1 MNIQKKIFVCL
12 MVIPFFVNAA
22 HSETLIP
29 EQKPRLVQP
38 NERSQAA
45 GSRYPELMVP
55 VQNSKTRVKSLSMTK
70 DELKNHPELVTRA
83 LIPALA
89 KNNAEGVAILLP
101 IYEQQSVIDPQMVI
115 WGNAILAAQRQ
126 DYSLSLNFYRKVFA
140 HNPEIIPIR
149 YQMAQVL
156 FLNNNNIA
164 AKEQFEKLRTE
175 TVSPLFLENIDQ
187 YLTAINQRNKWS
199 FHGGLSY
206 LHEGNVNN
214 APKAGTGVKGW
225 KASPPEV
232 ATGVGYTLDVDKK
245 WSLQNNLFSKVS
257 LSGYGRYYWN
267 NKKYNELNVRFSS
280 GLGYQTAHT
289 EVTIMPFTE
298 RRWYGGG
305 RINSDSL
312 KRFSQNS
319 GLRLDIGYWLTPH
332 WQASTAIEYGEQ
344 RYVKRKHLNGNNYL
358 WSNTLLYLPNSN
370 QFWFVGA
377 DYTRDNARD
386 KSDANE
392 RKGIRMG
399 YGQEWPLGIS
409 SRISLNYSKRE
420 YDAEG
425 FAQIQQKNSEY
436 GGQIS
441 LWHRDFHILGM
452 TPRITWA
459 YNEISSNNAFYS
471 YSKNRIYSEISTR
484 F

>member
-1 MNIQKKIFVCL
+1 MFICL
-12 MVIPFFVNAA
+12 MVIPFFINAA
-22 HSETLIP
+22 HAETLIP

-38 NERSQAA
+38 NERIQAA
-45 GSRYPELMVP
+45 GYHYPQFTVP
-55 VQNSKTRVKSLSMTK
+55 VQNSKTQTKSLSMTK
-70 DELKNHPELVTRA
+70 KELKNHPELVTRA

-126 DYSLSLNFYRKVFA
+126 DYSLSLNLYRQIFE
-140 HNPEIIPIR
+140 HNPKIIPIR
-149 YQMAQVL
+149 YQMGQVL
-156 FLNNNNIA
+156 FLNNNNIEA
-164 AKEQFEKLRTE
+164 RKLFKKLRTE
-175 TVSPLFLENIDQ
+175 TTSPIFLENIDQ
-187 YLTAINQRNKWS
+187 YLTAINQRNTWS
-199 FHGGLSY
+199 FQGGLSY
-206 LHEGNVNN
+206 LNEDNVNN
-214 APKAGTGVKGW
+214 APKAGTEVKGW

-232 ATGVGYTLDVDKK
+232 AMGVGYNLDADKR
-245 WSLQNNLFSKVS
+245 WSLQNNFFSKVS

-267 NKKYNELNVRFSS
+267 NKKYNELNTRFST
-280 GLGYQTAHT
+280 GLGYQTART

-305 RINSDSL
+305 HINSDSL

-319 GLRLDIGYWLTPH
+319 GLRFDIGYWLTPY

-344 RYVKRKHLNGNNYL
+344 RYAKRKHLNGNNYL
-358 WSNTLLYLPNSN
+358 WSNTLLYIPNSN

-392 RKGIRMG
+392 RKGVRIG
-399 YGQEWPLGIS
+399 WGQEWPLGIS
-409 SRISLNYSKRE
+409 SRMSLNYSKRE
-420 YDAEG
+420 YDEKG
-425 FAQIQQKNSEY
+425 FAQIQQTNEEY

-459 YNEISSNNAFYS
+459 YNEINSNNAFYS
-471 YSKNRIYSEISTR
+471 YSKSRVYTEINKR